1 MNTIIPWI
9 LGGLILLLSLGVW
22 QTLKFWRES
31 KRSPYYF
38 LRKQAEQKMQTYS
51 MGTVATAV
59 LLLFFVSYARQPVV
73 DNSLRMVTIQ
83 NAKPALLSNPQA
95 GELVVTLEETI
106 EEVVESEGAGPEII
120 ALEGDTATDLSAD
133 LVALETRTDSS
144 AVELEDSV
152 ELAALDSFEVEGAV
166 IPTVEATILPAEFSS
181 VVAEVDM
188 NSNTEITAL
197 EFSDGINNVSY
208 APVQPSRLYNEGFY
222 TVYATFDYDGMS
234 DGMSWAWV
242 WRQDGRVIGGGN
254 ELWNYGVDGPGYV
267 YLEPVQ
273 GFSTG
278 EYTVEIYV
286 NDTLMSTES
295 MFVTD
300 DLATTSQ

>member
-1 MNTIIPWI
+1 
-9 LGGLILLLSLGVW
+9 
-22 QTLKFWRES
+22 
-31 KRSPYYF
+31 
-38 LRKQAEQKMQTYS
+38 MQTYS

>member
-9 LGGLILLLSLGVW
+9 LGGLILLLLLGVW

-38 LRKQAEQKMQTYS
+38 LRKQAEQRMQTYS

-83 NAKPALLSNPQA
+83 NAKPTLLSNSQA
-95 GELVVTLEETI
+95 GELVITIEETI
-106 EEVVESEGAGPEII
+106 EEVAESEDSGPEII
-120 ALEGDTATDLSAD
+120 ALEGDSATDLSAD
-133 LVALETRTDSS
+133 LVALETRVIPDEVAEVGSLD
-144 AVELEDSV
+144 A
-152 ELAALDSFEVEGAV
+152 LAIEGVV
-166 IPTVEATILPAEFSS
+166 IPTIEATTLPAEFSS
-181 VVAEVDM
+181 VEAEVELG
-188 NSNTEITAL
+188 NLTEISAL

-208 APVQPSRLYNEGFY
+208 APTQPSRLYNEGYY
-222 TVYATFDYDGMS
+222 TVYATFDYDGMA

-267 YLEPVQ
+267 YLDPIE

-286 NDTLMSTES
+286 NDTLMSNAS

-300 DLATTSQ
+300 DLAATSQ